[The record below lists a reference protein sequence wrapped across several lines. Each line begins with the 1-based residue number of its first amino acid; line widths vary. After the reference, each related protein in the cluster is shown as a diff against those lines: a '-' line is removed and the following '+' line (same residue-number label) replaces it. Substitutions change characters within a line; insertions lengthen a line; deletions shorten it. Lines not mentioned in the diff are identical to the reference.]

1 MEHEITVEIVT
12 ALGGVVI
19 ALIAAFSAMM
29 VAQNTRKVAAHKAEV
44 EELARKVV
52 RKAEVTALKLRVDQ
66 LEKENIRLKRRI
78 AVLDKVIRGKNNLD
92 E

>member
-1 MEHEITVEIVT
+1 MEHEVQVAI
-12 ALGGVVI
+12 
-19 ALIAAFSAMM
+19 IAAFGGIAIALVTAISAMA
-29 VAQNTRKVAAHKAEV
+29 VARNTRNLAAHKAEV
-44 EELARKVV
+44 EELARKVA

-66 LEKENIRLKRRI
+66 LEKENARLKRRI